1 MGRAISPI
9 MNRKPSHFETTL
21 APKLQPLFRELENA
35 RDSYGVGSAQ
45 HKRAVRV
52 YVKARA
58 KLEAGQ

>member
-1 MGRAISPI
+1 